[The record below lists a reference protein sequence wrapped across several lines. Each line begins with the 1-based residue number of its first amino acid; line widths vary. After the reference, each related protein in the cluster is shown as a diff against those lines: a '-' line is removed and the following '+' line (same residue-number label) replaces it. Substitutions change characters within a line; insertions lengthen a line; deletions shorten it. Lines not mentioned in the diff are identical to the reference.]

1 LKIFNHFIPDV
12 QARFEQVIRHRRT
25 DPRINGTF
33 ISAIVA
39 RDNISSIVEFRVRP
53 AAASWRFHMYVIVDK
68 EYVYW
73 WDESMRLQNFRGV
86 TLYQPAGIQNMSH
99 IIAMFDSGAGVE
111 VMTNQ
116 GHLTVRVYAPHN
128 FIVGFSGK

>member
-1 LKIFNHFIPDV
+1 
-12 QARFEQVIRHRRT
+12 
-25 DPRINGTF
+25 
-33 ISAIVA
+33 
-39 RDNISSIVEFRVRP
+39 
-53 AAASWRFHMYVIVDK
+53 MYVIVDK

-73 WDESMRLQNFRGV
+73 WDESMRVQNFRGV

-116 GHLTVRVYAPHN
+116 GHLTVHVYAPYS
-128 FIVGFSGK
+128 FIVRMLNFYF